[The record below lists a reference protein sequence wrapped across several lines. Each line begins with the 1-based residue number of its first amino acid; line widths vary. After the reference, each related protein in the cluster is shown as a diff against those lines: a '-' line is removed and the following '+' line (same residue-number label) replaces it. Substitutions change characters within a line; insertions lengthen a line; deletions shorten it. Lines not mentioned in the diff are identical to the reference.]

1 MWLLLAPTKEEN
13 MEAVNT
19 TEVTPVKVA
28 GFATRNA
35 NKERIEKEEE
45 ELRQLTQANK
55 EPKAAASDDDT
66 DDGDDSNLSPE
77 DKSFKK
83 RYGDLRRHTQKQ
95 QMDMQ
100 KQIEDLKTQL
110 EQSTTKQIRMPK
122 SEEELDQ
129 WTREFPDVAKIVET
143 IAMKKAK
150 EISKS
155 LEERLA
161 VLDEREAETARQKAE
176 AELMRIH
183 PDFDTIREQSE
194 FHDWVESQPKWVQQA
209 LYENEADAVSAA
221 RAIDLYKADMGLTN
235 KKVTKRDAA
244 KDAAKSVG
252 RSSKASF
259 DSENE
264 QGLIYESQ
272 VDRMSS
278 QEYERNQEAIVNAIK
293 TGKFVYDK
301 SGSAR

>member
-55 EPKAAASDDDT
+55 EPKAASEDDDT
-66 DDGDDSNLSPE
+66 DEGDDSNLSPE

-161 VLDEREAETARQKAE
+161 KLDEREAETARQKAE
-176 AELMRIH
+176 AELMRMH

-252 RSSKASF
+252 KSTKASF

-278 QEYERNQEAIVNAIK
+278 AEYERNQEAIVNAIK

>member
-1 MWLLLAPTKEEN
+1 MDGI
-13 MEAVNT
+13 T

-35 NKERIEKEEE
+35 NKERIAQEEE
-45 ELRQLTQANK
+45 ELRQLTAANQ
-55 EPKAAASDDDT
+55 EPQTPAATNGEDG
-66 DDGDDSNLSPE
+66 DGDDSSLTAE
-77 DKSFKK
+77 EKSFKK

-161 VLDEREAETARQKAE
+161 KLDEREADTMRQKAE

-252 RSSKASF
+252 KSSKASF